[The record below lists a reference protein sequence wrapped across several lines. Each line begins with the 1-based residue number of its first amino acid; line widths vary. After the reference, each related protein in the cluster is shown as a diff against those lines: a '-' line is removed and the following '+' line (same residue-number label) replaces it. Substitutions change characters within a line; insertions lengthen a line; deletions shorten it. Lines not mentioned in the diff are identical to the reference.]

1 MCQQHDYGTALID
14 AKIAE
19 LQKEIDLYQNKSAA
33 LSSGQRRLQHDR
45 KQLAQ
50 DVLEFEK
57 QKEVDKKKMED
68 EKKRIRKEK
77 VMLEKA
83 SRDRKV
89 NFDQKAHEE
98 IEEYK
103 TKVSTLTSLF
113 RYTDTCQLTYCQC
126 QSKLFAN

>member
-1 MCQQHDYGTALID
+1 M
-14 AKIAE
+14 
-19 LQKEIDLYQNKSAA
+19 QKEIDLYQNKNAA

-50 DVLEFEK
+50 EVLEFEK
-57 QKEVDKKKMED
+57 QKEVEKKKMED

-103 TKVSTLTSLF
+103 TKVKYLPATYL
-113 RYTDTCQLTYCQC
+113 LTY
-126 QSKLFAN
+126 L